1 MSILAVT
8 KQTNNSSPFRCTRLS
23 FMTAKITKI
32 GITNDKISGRGGLLF
47 ILRYIEKIEIY
58 GLISD
63 VILKKIKVNP
73 KGLQLQQF
81 LKQIFACFFD
91 GTDMSMTG
99 FDTKKNDQGYAAV
112 LENKSFEMASS
123 HQMKRFF
130 AKLSIVPN
138 QLYRLILHRLFIWR
152 LRIEKPRIIILG
164 IDTMVMD
171 NDSSRKREGCET
183 TYKHKKGFQPLHI
196 CWGPYLIDVTFRKG
210 SAHSNHGSD
219 YIDCV
224 TDIVKLIRSEYSK
237 QVPIVLCADSGFSD
251 QVAYDCFEK
260 TLNIHYVVTSK
271 IYPNIK
277 EYLKDLSPEGF
288 GEFHK
293 SKAIWKYVE
302 FGSKLS
308 SWKQFRRCI
317 FTKLHMDQNG
327 QYILDIEKPDSIIYT
342 NIGMCREAD
351 DNLRTA
357 GGQKY
362 FETENIIAL
371 SHQRAADELI
381 HRSIKEL
388 ATKEQLPFKAFGMNR
403 AYYYMLVI
411 SHFMFETYKRDITPD
426 VLQITAYPNTLRRIL
441 IDFAVKITTRARNII
456 LNVTKT
462 VYETINIEKIWERC
476 QSPPKIQ
483 IT

>member
-1 MSILAVT
+1 MSILTVT

-23 FMTAKITKI
+23 FMSAKITKI
-32 GITNDKISGRGGLLF
+32 GITNDKISGRGGLLL
-47 ILRYIEKIEIY
+47 ILRYIEKTELY
-58 GLISD
+58 SLISGA
-63 VILKKIKVNP
+63 ILKKIKVNS

-81 LKQIFACFFD
+81 LKQIFACFLD

-130 AKLSIVPN
+130 TKLSIVPDK
-138 QLYRLILHRLFIWR
+138 LYRLILHRLFIWR
-152 LRIEKPRIIILG
+152 LHIDKPRIIILG

-171 NDSSRKREGCET
+171 NDLSKKREGVEF
-183 TYKHKKGFQPLHI
+183 TYKKKKGFQPLHI
-196 CWGPYLIDVTFRKG
+196 CWGSYLIDVTFRKG
-210 SAHSNHGSD
+210 SAHSNHGTD
-219 YIDCV
+219 YIDRV
-224 TDIVKLIRSEYSK
+224 TEIVNLIRSEYSEDI
-237 QVPIVLCADSGFSD
+237 PIILCADSGFAD
-251 QVAYDCFEK
+251 QVAFDCFEK
-260 TLNIHYVVTSK
+260 TLKIHYVITSK

-288 GEFHK
+288 TEFGK
-293 SKAIWKYVE
+293 NKAIWKYVE

-317 FTKLHMDQNG
+317 FTKLHMDQKG
-327 QYILDIEKPDSIIYT
+327 QYVLDIEKPDSIIYT
-342 NIGMCREAD
+342 NIGRCKEAD
-351 DNLRTA
+351 DKLRAA
-357 GGQKY
+357 GGENY
-362 FETENIIAL
+362 FETKNIIAL
-371 SHQRAADELI
+371 SHQRGADELI

-388 ATKEQLPFKAFGMNR
+388 ATKEQLPFKSFGMNR

-411 SHFMFETYKRDITPD
+411 SHFMFETYKRDITHD
-426 VLQITAYPNTLRRIL
+426 VIPVTAYPNTLRRIL
-441 IDFAVKITTRARNII
+441 IDFAVKITTRSRNII

-462 VYETINIEKIWERC
+462 VYETINIEQIWERC

-483 IT
+483 LA